1 MRASSAQSMCI
12 FVTCARRSSPTRP
25 SRATSGLSL
34 ESAIARRALMSW
46 GSMRSLTFKLVLA
59 FLLTSVA
66 GMALA
71 AIFIRQSVT
80 SEFDSY
86 VITQQRAVFIDEL
99 SAYYERS
106 GTWDG
111 LDRWLREQATR
122 RLAEATPAGTDQ
134 RRLALRVR
142 FVLADSAG
150 TVLLPLGR
158 YTLGSTLN
166 QEDMSK
172 GTPITIS
179 GRVVGTVI
187 TPDRSE

>member
-34 ESAIARRALMSW
+34 ESAIARRAAHHRTY
-46 GSMRSLTFKLVLA
+46 MRSLTFKLVLA

-71 AIFIRQSVT
+71 AIFIRQSVS

-86 VITQQRAVFIDEL
+86 VITQQRAAFIDQL

-106 GTWDG
+106 GSWDG
-111 LDRWLREQATR
+111 LDSWLREQAAR
-122 RLAEATPAGTDQ
+122 RLAEAAPAPSDQ
-134 RRLALRVR
+134 RRSVLRLR
-142 FVLADSAG
+142 FVLADSSG
-150 TVLLPLGR
+150 SVVLPLG
-158 YTLGSTLN
+158 
-166 QEDMSK
+166 
-172 GTPITIS
+172 
-179 GRVVGTVI
+179 
-187 TPDRSE
+187 